1 MSPRFHDDCRICEAA
16 ALYRCGRLNPGKYTW
31 EWALPGS
38 PRASVEI
45 VTEADVVCLD
55 NQSITIE
62 WRPCK
67 PTRGAIPL
75 WRCPTCGRRCHKLYS
90 PPGGLFRCVKCW
102 DLKYR
107 VLLETWEGR
116 TLRAVAQVG
125 VPLAGAPAD
134 GSVPLSYRARHR
146 SPERIAHRARMR
158 EALAMMALE
167 LLRKDQ
173 PSSAE

>member
-1 MSPRFHDDCRICEAA
+1 MTRFHDDCRILEAA
-16 ALYRCGRLNPGKYTW
+16 ALYRCGCLTSGRYTW

-38 PRASVEI
+38 QPRSVEI
-45 VTEADVVCLD
+45 VTEADVVRIE
-55 NQSITIE
+55 NQHIPLE

-75 WRCPTCGRRCHKLYS
+75 WRCPTCGRRCVKLYS
-90 PPGGLFRCVKCW
+90 PPGGLWRCRGCW
-102 DLKYR
+102 DLGYR
-107 VLLETWEGR
+107 VWNEGWIAR
-116 TLRAVAQVG
+116 ALRCAAQVG
-125 VPLAGAPAD
+125 VPLAGAPVD
-134 GSVPLSYRARHR
+134 GRVPLSYRERHR

-158 EALAMMALE
+158 QALAAMALE